1 MAVLDVRPPPS
12 SPAPARRP
20 SRVLLVLAAVSA
32 LALLATAVGLAV
44 DDRSITGA
52 PAWLKPAKF
61 AVSIAIYS
69 ATLAWLLRWVPGH
82 RRAVQ
87 VIAWVTAL
95 ALATEMVLVAVQVVR
110 GTTSHFNDASGF
122 DAAVFSAMGGL
133 ITAVFLAA
141 AAAAVLLFR
150 GSALPAPMTAA
161 VRGGLLVS
169 LLGMA
174 QAGLMIA
181 NTTGG
186 GNGGHTVGAP
196 DGGPGLPLTGWSTE
210 YGDLRIGHF
219 IGLHALQ
226 LLPLVAWL
234 IRRTWPQ
241 LNDRVVTRLVVVLT
255 VGMAGLVVGLS
266 WQALREQPLLAP
278 DALTLGAGLGW
289 LLLVGG
295 AATLV
300 LRTDRV
306 PA

>member
-12 SPAPARRP
+12 SPAPERRP
-20 SRVLLVLAAVSA
+20 SRALLVLAGLSA
-32 LALLATAVGLAV
+32 AALLATAIGLAV
-44 DDRSITGA
+44 DDRVITGA

-61 AVSIAIYS
+61 AISIVIYS

-95 ALATEMVLVAVQVVR
+95 ALAAELVLIAVQVVR
-110 GTTSHFNDASGF
+110 GTTSHFNDGSAF
-122 DAAVFSAMGGL
+122 DAAVFTAMGGL
-133 ITAVFLAA
+133 ISAVFLAA
-141 AAAAVLLFR
+141 AAAALLLFR

-174 QAGLMIA
+174 QAGFMLA
-181 NTTGG
+181 NTSGG
-186 GNGGHTVGAP
+186 GSGGHTVGAP

-219 IGLHALQ
+219 VGLHALQ
-226 LLPLVAWL
+226 LLPLAVWL

-241 LNDRVVTRLVVVLT
+241 LADRVVTRLVVVLT
-255 VGMAGLVVGLS
+255 VGMAGLVLGLT

-295 AATLV
+295 AAALV
-300 LRTDRV
+300 LRPERV